1 MALDTFLT
9 VIRLQSQSRLENKG
23 AVKMKKLN
31 AVIIGVAVASFGCG
45 GGASIVTGPDLLTYT
60 ATSQVTSA
68 NPMRFSTTIT
78 AANTTSESISFTPT
92 CPVPRT
98 LVYSTAAR
106 TGTPIWDS
114 NTRILA
120 AISCTPTP
128 VTLAPGK
135 SVSYTL
141 TATGAEALPT
151 TATAGTYYLVD
162 EVTLDGVPYRV
173 NAGDL
178 PLAR

>member
-1 MALDTFLT
+1 
-9 VIRLQSQSRLENKG
+9 
-23 AVKMKKLN
+23 MKKLN
-31 AVIIGVAVASFGCG
+31 AAILGVAVASFGCG

-68 NPMRFSTTIT
+68 NPMRFSTTVT
-78 AANTTSESISFTPT
+78 VANTTTESISFTPT

-98 LVYSTAAR
+98 LVYSTASR

-114 NTRILA
+114 KIRTTFV
-120 AISCTPTP
+120 SCTPTP
-128 VTLAPGK
+128 VTLTAGK
-135 SVSYTL
+135 SVTYTL
-141 TATGAEALPT
+141 TATGAEVLPT
-151 TATAGTYYLVD
+151 TATPGTYYLVD

>member
-1 MALDTFLT
+1 
-9 VIRLQSQSRLENKG
+9 
-23 AVKMKKLN
+23 MKKLN
-31 AVIIGVAVASFGCG
+31 AVVIGVAVASFGCG
-45 GGASIVTGPDLLTYT
+45 GGASVVTGPDLLTYT

-78 AANTTSESISFTPT
+78 VANTTTESISFTPT

-114 NTRILA
+114 NTRSPALN
-120 AISCTPTP
+120 CTATP
-128 VTLAPGK
+128 VTLAAGK

-151 TATAGTYYLVD
+151 TATPGTYYLVD
-162 EVTLDGVPYRV
+162 EVTLGGIPYRV

>member
-1 MALDTFLT
+1 MGTDTFPT
-9 VIRLQSQSRLENKG
+9 AIQRQLQSHRQNRGKER
-23 AVKMKKLN
+23 MKKLN
-31 AVIIGVAVASFGCG
+31 AAILGVAVASFGCG

-68 NPMRFSTTIT
+68 NPMRFSTTVT
-78 AANTTSESISFTPT
+78 VANTTTESISFTPT

-98 LVYSTAAR
+98 LVYSTASR

-114 NTRILA
+114 KIRTTFV
-120 AISCTPTP
+120 SCTPTP
-128 VTLAPGK
+128 VTLTAGK
-135 SVSYTL
+135 SVTYTL
-141 TATGAEALPT
+141 TATGAEVLPT
-151 TATAGTYYLVD
+151 TATPGTYYLVD